1 MERENTTPT
10 KHASTDNN
18 VETET
23 KENLSAITE
32 PTMDAN
38 GQYSLF

>member
-1 MERENTTPT
+1 MAT
-10 KHASTDNN
+10 KFKHKDISQIF
-18 VETET
+18 ETV
-23 KENLSAITE
+23 

>member
-1 MERENTTPT
+1 MEIAQGYKKEPQEL
-10 KHASTDNN
+10 APAIA
-18 VETET
+18 ETV
-23 KENLSAITE
+23 

>member
-1 MERENTTPT
+1 MENAPEPT
-10 KHASTDNN
+10 KQ
-18 VETET
+18 ETLELATAVAET
-23 KENLSAITE
+23 V